1 MESPRH
7 PFRKFVFGSATRSA
21 DGLYYALTGA
31 RHGRP
36 IRLEP
41 GEFELA
47 RLMDGSRDAATVRQ
61 AAAATLGAELS
72 GDDLERFCNELAT
85 SDLLAAGSHEPL
97 PVPALTDAEAAIAGW
112 SRGPRPVGVGSET
125 AAPSTVPGSLSGP
138 GLPGSLN
145 GLWGAF
151 RGVVAAPRVRLPA
164 GPLLP
169 VGGLL
174 NLPLLAGS
182 IGLLALLA
190 LVIGA
195 IAVMWN
201 KRLEMG
207 ADLLRLAEPWPL
219 LLTLVGGA
227 LLMNLLSEIARAAA
241 IHRLTRSTPAF
252 GILLGTALIPRF
264 HTDTSGPAESAPRE
278 QRLHIVG
285 APLVAQLTLLVS
297 FIGLWLV
304 FRHSHSVLPSLFAAM
319 ALIASAFFLLQV
331 NPLVKRDGYNWLVQW
346 FQASDLREQALY
358 AVMNYQRPWNEA
370 KQLSPS
376 VMRWYFFA
384 CLAYTF
390 WMMVWVVLFPG
401 RWLSGAFGS
410 AGVVIVALLLLWSVL
425 TNARRT
431 KAARGSIGA
440 GKLNL
445 APPKTVDLV
454 IIAMLVV
461 LALFPYTYEP
471 SGEFTVL
478 PNARADVRALTAG
491 DVREVFA
498 KEGDKVQAGQ
508 VIARITDDEERTA
521 VASSEASL
529 ARLRANMSIAK
540 KGAKTEEIDQAREE
554 VATAQKKLE
563 FSRAEAERLNKAFTR
578 RAVSDQEYQ
587 RARSV
592 AELDQQRLLE
602 ARRKL
607 ALVSSPVRAEQV
619 QAIEA
624 EIAREQA
631 QLELHQKAVENAQVK
646 APIAGR
652 VLSGKLRYAVGDFL
666 QRGELLA
673 TVEDSS
679 QLLVEIRLPE
689 TDVGTITIGAKA
701 WAKAWAF
708 PDAGYSG
715 VVREIAP
722 SAEKNDYG
730 KVVRVLM
737 TIDRP
742 DGKLLPEMTGYAKVE
757 ADRVPLIVAFTRPL
771 LRFFLIEFWSWL
783 P

>member
-1 MESPRH
+1 MASSRH
-7 PFRKFVFGSATRSA
+7 PFRKFVFASASRSA
-21 DGLYYALTGA
+21 DGLYYALIGA

-41 GEFELA
+41 AEFDLA
-47 RLMDGSRDAATVRQ
+47 SLIDGSRDAETVRQ
-61 AAAATLGAELS
+61 LAAGKLGIELS
-72 GDDLERFCNELAT
+72 GDELERFCNELAT
-85 SDLLAAGSHEPL
+85 GDLLAAGSHEPL
-97 PVPALTDAEAAIAGW
+97 PVPAITDGEAAVAGW
-112 SRGPRPVGVGSET
+112 SRGPKPSGVAPET
-125 AAPSTVPGSLSGP
+125 AAPSTVPGALTGP

-151 RGVVAAPRVRLPA
+151 RGMVAPPRIRLPV

-169 VGGLL
+169 IGSLL
-174 NLPLLAGS
+174 NAPLLGGMA
-182 IGLLALLA
+182 GLLALLA
-190 LVIGA
+190 LVAGA
-195 IAVMWN
+195 IVVMWTH
-201 KRLEMG
+201 RLEMG
-207 ADLLRLAEPWPL
+207 VDLARLIEPWPL
-219 LLTLVGGA
+219 LMTLVGGA
-227 LLMNLLSEIARAAA
+227 LLLNLGSEVARAAA
-241 IHRLTRSTPAF
+241 IRQLTGAAPAF
-252 GILLGTALIPRF
+252 GIVLGTALIPRF
-264 HTDTSGPAESAPRE
+264 HTDTSGAAESAPRA
-278 QRLHIVG
+278 QRLRIVG
-285 APLVAQLTLLVS
+285 SPLVAQLGLLVLAVG
-297 FIGLWLV
+297 FWLL
-304 FRHSHSVLPSLFAAM
+304 FRHSHSVLPSLLVAL
-319 ALIASAFFLLQV
+319 ALIASAYFLLQA

-358 AVMNYQRPWNEA
+358 AVMNYERPWNEQ
-370 KQLSPS
+370 KQLSPT
-376 VMRWYFFA
+376 VLRWYFVLCA
-384 CLAYTF
+384 AYTF
-390 WMMVWVVLFPG
+390 WMMVWLVLFPG

-410 AGVVIVALLLLWSVL
+410 VGVVIVAVLMVWSLV

-431 KAARGSIGA
+431 KVARGSIGA

-445 APPKTVDLV
+445 AAPKKLDLV
-454 IIAMLVV
+454 IIAALVV
-461 LALFPYTYEP
+461 LALFPYNYEP
-471 SGEFTVL
+471 SGQFTVL
-478 PNARADVRALTAG
+478 PTARADVRALTAG
-491 DVREVFA
+491 DIREVFV
-498 KEGDKVQAGQ
+498 KEGEVVKAGQ

-529 ARLRANMSIAK
+529 ARLRANLSIAR
-540 KGAKTEEIDQAREE
+540 KGAKTEEVDQTREE

-563 FSRAEAERLNKAFTR
+563 FSRAESERLKQAFTR

-587 RARSV
+587 RARSI

-607 ALVSSPVRAEQV
+607 ALVSSPVRVEQV

-652 VLSGKLRYAVGDFL
+652 VLSSQLRYAVGDFL
-666 QRGELLA
+666 QRGDLLA

-689 TDVGTITIGAKA
+689 TEAGRVAIGARA

-708 PDAGYSG
+708 PDGGYGG

-730 KVVRVLM
+730 KVVRVVM
-737 TIDRP
+737 AIDQP

-757 ADRVPLIVAFTRPL
+757 TGTVPLIVAFTRPL
-771 LRFFLIEFWSWL
+771 LRFFMVELWSWL